1 MLISLM
7 VLGCSIKPPFISK
20 KKKDRSIPNQV
31 SPNIIPKE
39 VKSVRNISTS
49 ELVSIDRVRPSL
61 NIEPLPEGWTVDRH
75 PVAKWG
81 MSLPTV
87 LSNVLD
93 SAQTVEYWDEV
104 LDLPTGYKVP
114 IKRSKVMFQIITRL
128 TIETVE
134 LHFLNINHIYS
145 ATNHEPSHYIM
156 DRVIRAIELKPTGFP
171 QLTADDV
178 IKYKY
183 LMTYG
188 TPREFSD
195 GFHHYDNSKTVLKV
209 RELDKSHVQIL
220 MNSPEVSEQLD
231 IAIEDMYSVEGIEYQ
246 KRLLLRS
253 IDP

>member
-1 MLISLM
+1 MLKRLKTNKSNIFKKLRSLREYRK
-7 VLGCSIKPPFISK
+7 IIIEEFISGREIQASIIGSK
-20 KKKDRSIPNQV
+20 K
-31 SPNIIPKE
+31 
-39 VKSVRNISTS
+39 
-49 ELVSIDRVRPSL
+49 L
-61 NIEPLPEGWTVDRH
+61 G
-75 PVAKWG
+75 
-81 MSLPTV
+81 
-87 LSNVLD
+87 
-93 SAQTVEYWDEV
+93 
-104 LDLPTGYKVP
+104 
-114 IKRSKVMFQIITRL
+114 
-128 TIETVE
+128 
-134 LHFLNINHIYS
+134 
-145 ATNHEPSHYIM
+145 
-156 DRVIRAIELKPTGFP
+156 AIELKPTGFP

>member
-93 SAQTVEYWDEV
+93 SAQTVEYWEEV
-104 LDLPTGYKVP
+104 LDLPTGYP
-114 IKRSKVMFQIITRL
+114 
-128 TIETVE
+128 
-134 LHFLNINHIYS
+134 
-145 ATNHEPSHYIM
+145 
-156 DRVIRAIELKPTGFP
+156 
-171 QLTADDV
+171 
-178 IKYKY
+178 
-183 LMTYG
+183 
-188 TPREFSD
+188 
-195 GFHHYDNSKTVLKV
+195 
-209 RELDKSHVQIL
+209 
-220 MNSPEVSEQLD
+220 
-231 IAIEDMYSVEGIEYQ
+231 
-246 KRLLLRS
+246 
-253 IDP
+253 